1 MKTTNLDEIV
11 FRDRN
16 KNYGAY
22 DLRKKYDRSVI
33 LSFLGALLLVSGI
46 VGVPLVQAMMHK
58 VTKGEITHDIPFVI
72 DKFIDPTVIPPPPPP
87 PPALAP
93 LLQKLVYSPPKI
105 VDSAKF
111 EVPMITIEE
120 AMGNKNNPVTG
131 VPEVPPGIIE
141 QEIPSE
147 EGVGTFFPSEPATFM
162 NGGLELF
169 HAWVEKNIVYP
180 QTAIENGIFGIVH
193 VQFAINRKGELVDI
207 KFIRNVDKSIDE
219 ETIRVLNKSP
229 KWVPAKQ
236 GGTPVKQLFSMPV
249 SFVLK

>member
-33 LSFLGALLLVSGI
+33 LSFLGALLLVSGL

-58 VTKGEITHDIPFVI
+58 VTKGELNHDVTVTIHKFV
-72 DKFIDPTVIPPPPPP
+72 DPTVIPPPPPP
-87 PPALAP
+87 PPSPAP
-93 LLQKLVYSPPKI
+93 LIQKLVYSPPRI

-120 AMGNKNNPVTG
+120 AMGNKNSPVSG
-131 VPEVPPGIIE
+131 ILEVPPGVIE
-141 QEIPSE
+141 PEIPPD
-147 EGVGTFFPSEPATFM
+147 EGTGTFFPSEPATFM
-162 NGGLELF
+162 NGDLEVF
-169 HAWVEKNIVYP
+169 HAWVEKNIIYP
-180 QTAIENGIFGIVH
+180 QTAIENGIFGKVYI
-193 VQFAINRKGELVDI
+193 QFAINTKGELVDI
-207 KFIRNVDKSIDE
+207 KFVRNVDKSIDE
-219 ETIRVLNKSP
+219 ETIRVLNMSP